1 MERKITIGQFEFVQ
15 KVVCRDLTKLLVF
28 EYYDLSGH
36 GHEAIT
42 IKEEDVHRDVLEYKP
57 EFNAEYTITDLPDD
71 LFEQL
76 IKSDGLYLLK
86 EWLKMNYEAILITE
100 VTQ

>member
-15 KVVCRDLTKLLVF
+15 KTVEEDSTKFLVF

-42 IKEEDVHRDVLEYKP
+42 IKEENIQKEVLEFKP

-76 IKSDGLYLLK
+76 IKSDSLYLLK